1 MSEKPLQAARIVSS
15 VAATCIA
22 LACGTNYA
30 FSNWGPQFAD
40 RLKLSSTQIN
50 LIGLFG
56 NLGMYACGIPI
67 GLLVDGKGPRPAVLL
82 GTILLAAGY
91 FPLYQAYDR
100 GSGWLPLLCLY
111 SFFTGLGGCA
121 ANAAAI
127 KTSALNW
134 PHNRGTAT
142 AFPLATFGLSAFF
155 FSAFTAF
162 TFPGDAGHFLLVLA
176 CGTSGTVFLGF
187 FFLRVIP
194 HTHYS
199 ALPGHNRS
207 DSNRLHRTKS
217 EDSRRAER
225 DVVEG
230 EPGMLSPSVASS
242 GKHHILNHHVIE
254 AEVPENGVTSDTDE
268 TSSLMSKSTDEESR
282 KNVDETDKKDHAHRV
297 DIRGLQLFKTV
308 EFWQLFALMGIL
320 TGIGLMTI
328 NNIGNDAQAL
338 WRHWDDSIPEE
349 FIMHRQ
355 AMHVSILSVC
365 SFTGR
370 LLSGT
375 QPPLFHKFS
384 FSNASVGVGSD
395 FLVKVLRCS
404 GLWCLTLASLIFF
417 VAQIAALNTEN
428 PHLLFL
434 VSSFTGLGYGFL
446 FGCFPSLVAEAFG
459 VHGLSTNWGF
469 MTLSPVL
476 SGYIFNLFYGVVYDQ
491 HSIVKDGGVR
501 ECTEGLQCYRSA
513 YLVTVAAS
521 VLGLLVSLWCI
532 RYTHLE
538 RLEEARKIEA
548 DERVE

>member
-1 MSEKPLQAARIVSS
+1 MPEKPLQAARIVSS

-56 NLGMYACGIPI
+56 NLGMYSCGIPI
-67 GLLVDGKGPRPAVLL
+67 GLLVDGKGPRPAVIL
-82 GTILLAAGY
+82 GMLLLAAGY
-91 FPLYQAYDR
+91 FPLYQAYNK

-111 SFFTGLGGCA
+111 SFFSGLGGCSAFA
-121 ANAAAI
+121 ASI

-194 HTHYS
+194 HAHYS

-217 EDSRRAER
+217 EENKRREDR
-225 DVVEG
+225 DTLEG
-230 EPGMLSPSVASS
+230 EPG
-242 GKHHILNHHVIE
+242 
-254 AEVPENGVTSDTDE
+254 AEVPENGVMSEIDE

-282 KNVDETDKKDHAHRV
+282 ETVAETDKKDHAHRV
-297 DIRGLQLFKTV
+297 DIRGFQLFKTI

-370 LLSGT
+370 LLSG
-375 QPPLFHKFS
+375 
-384 FSNASVGVGSD
+384 VGSD

-404 GLWCLTLASLIFF
+404 GLWCLTLASIIFF
-417 VAQIAALNTEN
+417 IAQIAALNTEN
-428 PHLLFL
+428 PQLLFL

-446 FGCFPSLVAEAFG
+446 FGCFPSLVADAFG

-469 MTLSPVL
+469 MTLSPVI
-476 SGYIFNLFYGVVYDQ
+476 SGYIFNLFYGIVYDR

-513 YLVTVAAS
+513 YLVTVGAS

-538 RLEEARKIEA
+538 RMEEARKFEA
-548 DERVE
+548 DERDE

>member
-1 MSEKPLQAARIVSS
+1 MPGGKPLQTARIVSS

-56 NLGMYACGIPI
+56 NLGMYAAGIPV
-67 GLLVDGKGPRPAVLL
+67 GLLVDGKGPRPAVIL
-82 GTILLAAGY
+82 GMLLLAAGY

-121 ANAAAI
+121 AFAASI

-217 EDSRRAER
+217 EETKRRAER
-225 DVVEG
+225 DALVP
-230 EPGMLSPSVASS
+230 EPG
-242 GKHHILNHHVIE
+242 
-254 AEVPENGVTSDTDE
+254 AEVPENGVMFDTDE
-268 TSSLMSKSTDEESR
+268 TSSLMSKSTDEESGE
-282 KNVDETDKKDHAHRV
+282 NIDETDKKDHSHRV
-297 DIRGLQLFKTV
+297 DIRGFQLFKTV

-370 LLSGT
+370 LLSG
-375 QPPLFHKFS
+375 
-384 FSNASVGVGSD
+384 VGSD

-404 GLWCLTLASLIFF
+404 GLWCLTLASAIFF
-417 VAQIAALNTEN
+417 IAQIAALNTEN

-446 FGCFPSLVAEAFG
+446 FGCFPSLVADAFG

-476 SGYIFNLFYGVVYDQ
+476 SGYVFNLFYGVVYDR

-513 YLVTVAAS
+513 YLVTVTAS

-532 RYTHLE
+532 RYTYLE
-538 RLEEARKIEA
+538 RLEEARKTEA
-548 DERVE
+548 DEREE

>member
-1 MSEKPLQAARIVSS
+1 MPGEKPLQAARVVSS

-40 RLKLSSTQIN
+40 RLKLSSTEIN

-56 NLGMYACGIPI
+56 NLGMYACGIPV

-82 GTILLAAGY
+82 GMLLLAAGY

-111 SFFTGLGGCA
+111 SFFSGLGGCA
-121 ANAAAI
+121 AFAASI

-194 HTHYS
+194 HAHYS

-207 DSNRLHRTKS
+207 DSARLHRTKS
-217 EDSRRAER
+217 EER
-225 DVVEG
+225 DAL
-230 EPGMLSPSVASS
+230 EPEIGTFFSSVASS
-242 GKHHILNHHVIE
+242 GKHRILNHHVIG
-254 AEVPENGVTSDTDE
+254 AEVPENGVILDTDE

-282 KNVDETDKKDHAHRV
+282 ENVDETDKKDHARRV
-297 DIRGLQLFKTV
+297 DIRGFQLFKTV

-349 FIMHRQ
+349 YIMHRQ
-355 AMHVSILSVC
+355 ALHVSVLSVF
-365 SFTGR
+365 SFIGR
-370 LLSGT
+370 LLS
-375 QPPLFHKFS
+375 
-384 FSNASVGVGSD
+384 GVGSD

-428 PHLLFL
+428 PHFLYL

-446 FGCFPSLVAEAFG
+446 FGCFPSLVADAFG

-476 SGYIFNLFYGVVYDQ
+476 SGYIFNLFYGIIYDR

-513 YLVTVAAS
+513 YLVTVTAS

-548 DERVE
+548 EEREE